1 MIRAFAFVA
10 AALLP
15 LMPASS
21 QLKVTK
27 PADLSAP
34 VQLEQGQG
42 AIVLSFRR
50 PDKMSAGKSGALSFA
65 RYDVA
70 ARNTIY
76 QPKDAKAKG
85 DTTTYWVSV
94 RSKNKKQSAEY
105 LVFPVSAGDYVLF
118 GASPG
123 PGGQVV
129 NNFCLGAPTFRVNAS
144 EVVYFGDLT
153 PYMMVKMLDAP
164 ATAQGPAPV
173 SPGSFLLG
181 GLVKSMTAG
190 RGSAMAYSS
199 HPDEAKAALAGQ
211 PALASAL
218 KPAEIRNGA
227 TYGCLGQAMTA
238 YQVPGAAEL
247 EAIAPASEAGPGD

>member
-1 MIRAFAFVA
+1 MIRALVFAA

-15 LMPASS
+15 LMPASG

-27 PADLSAP
+27 PADLGTP
-34 VQLEQGQG
+34 LQLAQGQG
-42 AIVLSFRR
+42 AIVVGFRR
-50 PDKMSAGKSGALSFA
+50 PDKMSAGKSGAFSFA

-70 ARNTIY
+70 ARNTVY

-85 DTTTYWVSV
+85 DTTTYWVDV
-94 RSKNKKQSAEY
+94 RSKNKKQSTEY

-123 PGGQVV
+123 PGGQVL
-129 NNFCLGAPTFRVNAS
+129 NNFCLGAPTFRVNAG
-144 EVVYFGDLT
+144 EVVYFGDLA
-153 PYMMVKMLDAP
+153 PYMMVKMLDP
-164 ATAQGPAPV
+164 AGASKPSTVGAG
-173 SPGSFLLG
+173 LLG
-181 GLVKSMTAG
+181 GAMIKTMTAG
-190 RGSAMAYSS
+190 RGNAMAYSS
-199 HPDEAKAALAGQ
+199 HPDDARTALAGQ

-247 EAIAPASEAGPGD
+247 EAIAPASEAGAGG